1 MRVGGYRADR
11 EDRETS
17 TKLLGL
23 TPPLC
28 PEQAEE
34 VHLVVH
40 WRSYHEYQMEKMDEN
55 PQEIGVSKNN
65 GTPKWMVYNGK
76 PYQNWWFGG
85 TPIFGNTQMVN
96 SE

>member
-1 MRVGGYRADR
+1 MYWYSFWCYDYAVVVSKCACAGGWLLCHGGFLYQTIGAD
-11 EDRETS
+11 S
-17 TKLLGL
+17 
-23 TPPLC
+23 PLS

-55 PQEIGVSKNN
+55 PQEMGVSKNN

-76 PYQNWWFGG
+76 PY
-85 TPIFGNTQMVN
+85 
-96 SE
+96 